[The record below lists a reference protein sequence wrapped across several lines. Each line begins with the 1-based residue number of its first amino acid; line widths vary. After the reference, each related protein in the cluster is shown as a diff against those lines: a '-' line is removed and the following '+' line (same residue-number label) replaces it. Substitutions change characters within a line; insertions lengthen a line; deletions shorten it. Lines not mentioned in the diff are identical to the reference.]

1 MAILTLDFS
10 DLIGGSL
17 LLKGK
22 EVIGLPVINLES
34 GEELGKVSD
43 LLYSGDLQ
51 KVEAIKASSEQDL
64 KVYTLPQLSSIGR
77 DAVLLEN
84 PINAEP
90 AIGEKFHSWEKLKGL
105 KVIDNQGNQLGIVV
119 DILFDPQGGDIK
131 GLEISEGFIGDLLEG
146 RQIIDKKLLQ
156 ICSKEMI
163 IVAEGR
169 D

>member
-1 MAILTLDFS
+1 M
-10 DLIGGSL
+10 
-17 LLKGK
+17 LKGK
-22 EVIGLPVINLES
+22 DLVGLPVINAEN
-34 GEELGKVSD
+34 GEELGKVID

-51 KVEAIKASSEQDL
+51 RVEAIKVNNEQNL

-105 KVIDNQGNQLGIVV
+105 KVIDNQGNELGTVV

-131 GLEISEGFIGDLLEG
+131 GIEISEGFIGDLLEG
-146 RQIIDKKLLQ
+146 RQIIDKKFLQ
-156 ICSKEMI
+156 TCSKEMI

-169 D
+169 DGE